1 MNVRHRA
8 TADLTLGFLTLG
20 AQAAPLDVIAAAADA
35 GFGAAGPRISGR
47 YPGDA
52 WPSVDGK
59 PDAFDEIRRV
69 AAERGVRLSSVS
81 GYYISPQVKLEHLL
95 ANVHAAKA
103 VGAPLILQGCFE
115 GDMARV
121 AALVREYA
129 AAAHAA
135 GVRIALEFMPMSELK
150 TLAQTVDLIAA
161 SGAANVGIL
170 VDALHLVR
178 SGGTPRDVAAL
189 DPSSV
194 YLTQLCD
201 APAQLADGDTL
212 FNEAMAGRRLLGDGG
227 LDLAGLVKALP
238 PGAELE
244 LETPAVQHAGLSPS
258 LRARH
263 AAAAAQHFFER
274 HFAAA

>member
-1 MNVRHRA
+1 MNARHRR

-20 AQAAPLDVIAAAADA
+20 AQAAPLDAIQAAADA
-35 GFGAAGPRISGR
+35 GFGAVGPRISGR

-52 WPSVDGK
+52 WPSVDGRA
-59 PDAFDEIRRV
+59 DAFDQIRRV
-69 AAERGVRLSSVS
+69 AAVRGVRLSSVS

-95 ANVHAAKA
+95 ANVNAAKA

-121 AALVREYA
+121 AALVRDYA
-129 AAAHAA
+129 AAAHEA

-161 SGAANVGIL
+161 SGAGNVGIL
-170 VDALHLVR
+170 VDALHLAR
-178 SGGTPRDVAAL
+178 SGATPRDVAAL
-189 DPSSV
+189 DPSIV

-227 LDLAGLVKALP
+227 LDLAGLVNALP
-238 PGAELE
+238 PGVELE
-244 LETPAVQHAGLSPS
+244 LETPAVQHASLSPT

-263 AAAAAQHFFER
+263 AADAAQQFFDR
-274 HFAAA
+274 HFAA